1 MRVLVSAAS
10 KHGATAGI
18 AERIGEVLRDRDIE
32 VTVIEPGKADT
43 IGTYDA
49 VVLGS
54 AVYLGQW
61 LPDAIGLADR
71 IGGLRPSPK
80 VWVFSSGPVG
90 IPPKPEEDPVDITQ
104 VLDAVSPLE
113 HRVFAGKIDKSRLS
127 FSERAMMIAVR
138 ASEGDFRDWTSI
150 DSWASSIADTL
161 RDTKDRP

>member
-43 IGTYDA
+43 IEGYDA

-54 AVYLGQW
+54 AVYPGQW
-61 LPDAIGLADR
+61 LPDAIDLADR

-90 IPPKPEEDPVDITQ
+90 TPPKPEKDPVDITQ
-104 VLDAVSPLE
+104 ILETVSPLE
-113 HRVFAGKIDKSRLS
+113 HRVFAGKIDKSMLS

-138 ASEGDFRDWTSI
+138 ASEGDFRDWTSVE
-150 DSWASSIADTL
+150 SWANGIADTL
-161 RDTKDRP
+161 RDREDRS

>member
-10 KHGATAGI
+10 RHGATRGI

-32 VTVIEPGKADT
+32 VTVVEPGKADT
-43 IGTYDA
+43 IEGCDA

-71 IGGLRPSPK
+71 IGGLRPSPQL
-80 VWVFSSGPVG
+80 WLFSSGPVG
-90 IPPKPEEDPVDITQ
+90 VPPKPSENPVDITRI
-104 VLDAVSPLE
+104 LETLSPLE
-113 HRVFAGKIDKSRLS
+113 HRVFAGKIDKSVLS

-138 ASEGDFRDWTSI
+138 ASEGDFRDWTSVE
-150 DSWASSIADTL
+150 SWASSIADTL
-161 RDTKDRP
+161 RDMEDRP

>member
-1 MRVLVSAAS
+1 VRILVSAAS
-10 KHGATAGI
+10 RHGATAGI
-18 AERIGEVLRDRDIE
+18 AERIGEVLQDRDIE

-71 IGGLRPSPK
+71 IGELRPSPK

-90 IPPKPEEDPVDITQ
+90 TPPKPAEDPVDITQ
-104 VLDAVSPLE
+104 VLETLSPLE
-113 HRVFAGKIDKSRLS
+113 HCVFAGKIDKSKLS
-127 FSERAMMIAVR
+127 GSERAMMIAVR

-150 DSWASSIADTL
+150 DSWANSIADTL
-161 RDTKDRP
+161 RGTEGRP